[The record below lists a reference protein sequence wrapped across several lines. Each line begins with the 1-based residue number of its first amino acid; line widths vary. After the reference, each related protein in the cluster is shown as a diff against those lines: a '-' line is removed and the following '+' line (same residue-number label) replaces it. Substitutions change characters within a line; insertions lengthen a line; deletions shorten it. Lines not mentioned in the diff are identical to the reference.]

1 MALYIILIVVIIVS
15 FVTGIVTTILEKKE
29 LNEQN
34 KKSFEGQYQERNNNK
49 MSEVLSKTLELSS
62 ITQKVDQIKVS
73 DSSSSESD
81 YSQEPV
87 IIAILDEEVK

>member
-1 MALYIILIVVIIVS
+1 MTLYILLIVVIVIS
-15 FVTGIVTTILEKKE
+15 FVTGIITTILEKKE

-34 KKSFEGQYQERNNNK
+34 KKSFEGQYQDRNNKIN
-49 MSEVLSKTLELSS
+49 EVLSKTLELSS

-73 DSSSSESD
+73 DSSESD

-87 IIAILDEEVK
+87 IIAVLDE

>member
-1 MALYIILIVVIIVS
+1 MTLYILLIVVIVIS
-15 FVTGIVTTILEKKE
+15 FVTGIITTILEKKE

-34 KKSFEGQYQERNNNK
+34 KKSFEGQYQDRNNKIN
-49 MSEVLSKTLELSS
+49 EVLSKTLELSS

-73 DSSSSESD
+73 DSTESD

-87 IIAILDEEVK
+87 IIAVLDE

>member
-1 MALYIILIVVIIVS
+1 MTLYILLIVIIVIS
-15 FVTGIVTTILEKKE
+15 FVTGIITTILEKKE

-34 KKSFEGQYQERNNNK
+34 KKSFEGQYQDRNNKIN
-49 MSEVLSKTLELSS
+49 EVLSKTLELSS

-73 DSSSSESD
+73 DSTESD

-87 IIAILDEEVK
+87 IIAVLDE